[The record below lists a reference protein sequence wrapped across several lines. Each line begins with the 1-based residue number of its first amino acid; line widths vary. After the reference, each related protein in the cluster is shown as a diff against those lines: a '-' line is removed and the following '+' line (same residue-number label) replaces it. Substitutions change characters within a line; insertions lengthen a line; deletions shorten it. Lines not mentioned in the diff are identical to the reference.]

1 MKGEKFHYAQ
11 DDAKLL
17 QIEDVNGSWVDPN
30 FKPHPVLPDPI
41 HKDRVNKIQSIAGPD
56 VTDQIGAT
64 VHDAAM
70 KGADPNPAI
79 VRDGPI
85 KNYPMFKYPKT
96 QTPDPAADQNA
107 LPEEN

>member
-1 MKGEKFHYAQ
+1 
-11 DDAKLL
+11 
-17 QIEDVNGSWVDPN
+17 
-30 FKPHPVLPDPI
+30 VLPDPI